1 MSRIDEQ
8 KEQEYKKRGSTT
20 SSSSSSG
27 GDLGLFTSSIQ
38 SMQME
43 MIKQMLSMQM
53 DAMQN
58 FANMLQLLTR
68 FNAVFKTTIQSNGRI
83 SIPEAERKALGIE
96 EGDLVQVIIIPLE
109 KQRRESGEST

>member
-1 MSRIDEQ
+1 MSSVDEQ
-8 KEQEYKKRGSTT
+8 KEQQYKKRSTT
-20 SSSSSSG
+20 SSSSSS
-27 GDLGLFTSSIQ
+27 DLGLFTSNIQ
-38 SMQME
+38 SMQMD
-43 MIKQMLSMQM
+43 MMKQMLSMQI

-68 FNAVFKTTIQSNGRI
+68 FNAVFKTTVQSNGRI

-109 KQRRESGEST
+109 KQRREEEVEEK

>member
-8 KEQEYKKRGSTT
+8 KEQEYKKRGAT

>member
-1 MSRIDEQ
+1 MSSVDEQ
-8 KEQEYKKRGSTT
+8 KGQQQTQQHKSASSRGS
-20 SSSSSSG
+20 
-27 GDLGLFTSSIQ
+27 DLGSLASNIQ

-43 MIKQMLSMQM
+43 MIKQMLSMQI
-53 DAMQN
+53 DVMQN

-68 FNAVFKTTIQSNGRI
+68 FNAVFKTTVQSNGRI

-109 KQRRESGEST
+109 KQRRSNKVND

>member
-1 MSRIDEQ
+1 MSSVDEQ
-8 KEQEYKKRGSTT
+8 KEQQYKKRSTT
-20 SSSSSSG
+20 SSSSSSS
-27 GDLGLFTSSIQ
+27 DLGLFTSNIQ
-38 SMQME
+38 SMQMD
-43 MIKQMLSMQM
+43 MMKQMLSMQI

-68 FNAVFKTTIQSNGRI
+68 FNAVFKTTVQSNGRI

-109 KQRRESGEST
+109 KQRREEEVEEK

>member
-1 MSRIDEQ
+1 MSSVDEQ
-8 KEQEYKKRGSTT
+8 KEQQYKKRSTT
-20 SSSSSSG
+20 SNSSSSS
-27 GDLGLFTSSIQ
+27 DLGLFTSNIQ
-38 SMQME
+38 SMQMD
-43 MIKQMLSMQM
+43 MMKQMLSMQI

-68 FNAVFKTTIQSNGRI
+68 FNAVFKTTVQSNGRI

-109 KQRRESGEST
+109 KQRREEEVEEK

>member
-1 MSRIDEQ
+1 MSSMDEQ
-8 KEQEYKKRGSTT
+8 KEQQQEQQQYRKKGA
-20 SSSSSSG
+20 SSSSSS
-27 GDLGLFTSSIQ
+27 DLGSFASHIQ
-38 SMQME
+38 VMQMD
-43 MIKQMLSMQM
+43 MMKQMLSMQI

-68 FNAVFKTTIQSNGRI
+68 FNAVFKTTVQSNGRI

-109 KQRRESGEST
+109 KQQKRGEA

>member
-1 MSRIDEQ
+1 MSSVDEQ
-8 KEQEYKKRGSTT
+8 KEQQQQQYRKKST
-20 SSSSSSG
+20 SSS
-27 GDLGLFTSSIQ
+27 DLGSFASNVQ
-38 SMQME
+38 SMQMD
-43 MIKQMLSMQM
+43 MIKQMLSMQI

-68 FNAVFKTTIQSNGRI
+68 FNAVFKTTVQSNGRI

-109 KQRRESGEST
+109 KHKREIS